1 MKQVYLPD
9 GSSMPQLGQGTW
21 QMGEDDNKYER
32 EIAGLRH
39 GVELGMNLIDTAE
52 MYADGKAENIAGNA
66 AKAFARKSLYICDK
80 VYPQNAN
87 KQHIYSSAE
96 RSLKLLGTDYIDLY
110 LLHWREDADLA
121 EVVYCMEDL
130 KDRGWIRRWGVSN
143 FDVDDMEDLWKVPD
157 GSTPHQPDP
166 IQSGDTRHRIRSACV
181 AAGEKRPVYGLQP
194 GGTGRCTDDSGRGIK
209 SHADGG

>member
-66 AKAFARKSLYICDK
+66 GLCEEKPLHLRQGL
-80 VYPQNAN
+80 
-87 KQHIYSSAE
+87 SAE
-96 RSLKLLGTDYIDLY
+96 R
-110 LLHWREDADLA
+110 
-121 EVVYCMEDL
+121 
-130 KDRGWIRRWGVSN
+130 
-143 FDVDDMEDLWKVPD
+143 
-157 GSTPHQPDP
+157 
-166 IQSGDTRHRIRSACV
+166 
-181 AAGEKRPVYGLQP
+181 
-194 GGTGRCTDDSGRGIK
+194 
-209 SHADGG
+209 